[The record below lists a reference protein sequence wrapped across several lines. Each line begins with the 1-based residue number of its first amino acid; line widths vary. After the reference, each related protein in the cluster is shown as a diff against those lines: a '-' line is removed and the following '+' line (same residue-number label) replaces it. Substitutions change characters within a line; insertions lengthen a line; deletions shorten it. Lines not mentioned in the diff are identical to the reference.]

1 MNRLFPELLAPKL
14 HPANVGHDFTREGAV
29 TPALLELYRARAV
42 RMSLFQDDMKGAME
56 GLHAIFRMG
65 AKLIC
70 SAAAPTDMGDWE
82 APRQEL
88 MRFYIGLAKGE
99 DPELIFDAFISWQ
112 IRPTVEYIPIPA
124 AAFASLGMPSEDR
137 CFDYRRMGE
146 ETERKLW
153 YCCRGL
159 QFLEAG
165 FESLTFDR
173 RIPEETAD
181 WFRDKALLVFHG
193 GIPAADFAQEG
204 EERITCRWI
213 AEKQREG

>member
-56 GLHAIFRMG
+56 DLHAIFRMG
-65 AKLIC
+65 GQADLLRGGSHGHGRLG
-70 SAAAPTDMGDWE
+70 SAPPGADALLHRPGQGGGPGADLRRLYFLGNPPHSGVHPHSGGGLCIPGD
-82 APRQEL
+82 AVGGPLLRL
-88 MRFYIGLAKGE
+88 
-99 DPELIFDAFISWQ
+99 
-112 IRPTVEYIPIPA
+112 PA
-124 AAFASLGMPSEDR
+124 DG
-137 CFDYRRMGE
+137 G